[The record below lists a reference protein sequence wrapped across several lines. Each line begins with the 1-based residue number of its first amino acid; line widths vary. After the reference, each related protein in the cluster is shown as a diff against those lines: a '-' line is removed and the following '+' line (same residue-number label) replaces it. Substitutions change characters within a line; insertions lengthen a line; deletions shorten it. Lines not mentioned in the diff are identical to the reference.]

1 MKADVYLGDC
11 LEMLKMVP
19 ESSVDLVYLDP
30 PFFTGNTQR
39 LTTRNR
45 TEQFEFSDVWR
56 SANDYAHFLYQRMC
70 EMKRVL
76 KTTGSIFF
84 HCDRNASHIARFL
97 MDDIFGEE
105 MFRSEIIWHYRRWS
119 SGERGLL
126 PTHQNILFY
135 TKSHDYKFNVVFVPY
150 SPATNVDQILQK
162 RSRDEYNKSVYA
174 RDEQGATIFNGNKKG
189 VPLGD
194 VWDIPYLN
202 PKAKERVGYPT
213 QKPVL
218 LLERIIQLATD
229 ENDVVLDPFCGSGT
243 TLIAAQ
249 MLNRNCIGIDSSPD
263 AIRIT
268 HERLRSPLR
277 SRSCFMEAG
286 REAYENADKYALA
299 HLSGLDI
306 VPVQRNSGIDAF
318 LKCDTLDGTVPIRVQ
333 KPNETLGQA
342 AQALYNASQTKH
354 PALMILIS
362 TQEEMELGN
371 AFSIPRMIV
380 VDSACKVIKQAMKT
394 ALIGLKL

>member
-45 TEQFEFSDVWR
+45 TEQFEFSDVWK

-119 SGERGLL
+119 SGEKRLL
-126 PTHQNILFY
+126 PAHQNILFY

-150 SPATNVDQILQK
+150 SSATNVDQILQK

-174 RDEQGATIFNGNKKG
+174 MDEQGATIFNGNKKG
-189 VPLGD
+189 D
-194 VWDIPYLN
+194 
-202 PKAKERVGYPT
+202 
-213 QKPVL
+213 Q
-218 LLERIIQLATD
+218 
-229 ENDVVLDPFCGSGT
+229 
-243 TLIAAQ
+243 
-249 MLNRNCIGIDSSPD
+249 
-263 AIRIT
+263 
-268 HERLRSPLR
+268 
-277 SRSCFMEAG
+277 
-286 REAYENADKYALA
+286 AY
-299 HLSGLDI
+299 
-306 VPVQRNSGIDAF
+306 
-318 LKCDTLDGTVPIRVQ
+318 
-333 KPNETLGQA
+333 
-342 AQALYNASQTKH
+342 
-354 PALMILIS
+354 
-362 TQEEMELGN
+362 
-371 AFSIPRMIV
+371 
-380 VDSACKVIKQAMKT
+380 
-394 ALIGLKL
+394 